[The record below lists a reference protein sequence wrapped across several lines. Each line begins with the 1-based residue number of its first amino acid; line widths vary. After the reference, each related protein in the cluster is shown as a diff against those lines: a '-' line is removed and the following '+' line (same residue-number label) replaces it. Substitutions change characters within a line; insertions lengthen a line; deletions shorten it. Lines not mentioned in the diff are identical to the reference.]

1 MANKGSERSDPHH
14 QHNRSFSATVFSSTG
29 STGTG
34 SGSRKCYMANP
45 CLDETDR
52 SAKATSRKND
62 FIGVDNFCFVQ
73 PIDDNIQKE
82 WWKAGD
88 FMTKCLRVF
97 ELQVA
102 EPFPACVAR
111 QKVIQRN
118 RYIQSPL
125 EAAVD
130 ALCQWCAVLFRTAV
144 ATTGIRLL
152 AMSNGPG
159 IGTDASKI
167 VADCIHNSHVKE
179 IAATM
184 LTDPSNLVRNP
195 DEADD
200 CLLEEEVYKL
210 QLKLARLVVTFIE
223 LLHLLI
229 AKNREELLEVI
240 KDRKEVEGASRHPQG
255 SSTNGSHRVFARTQ
269 SLGPQ
274 NTVNTVSAAGPGWP
288 SSGPPSIDQNPI
300 LQRQFSEGLRPED
313 RQHRTMGG
321 SEDNHSF
328 QSTITNP
335 GLRTDSAIAVQ
346 SELQRSFIG
355 LAKSLHQ
362 KIHYVMRDETP
373 SWLAQCSQEHY
384 FSRGTYKN
392 NRMPIVDELSFDSFE
407 NTRRNRGMTGGGGGG
422 INNETMHHHLNN
434 TSLHSEHG
442 GYESPRAGS
451 ISGQSQRSHNSGM
464 SRTSYR
470 FPGNGENH

>member
-34 SGSRKCYMANP
+34 CGSRKSIANP
-45 CLDETDR
+45 YLDETDR

-62 FIGVDNFCFVQ
+62 FLGVDNFCFVQ

-88 FMTKCLRVF
+88 FMSKCLRVF

-102 EPFPACVAR
+102 EPFPACVVR

-125 EAAVD
+125 EAAID

-184 LTDPSNLVRNP
+184 LIDPSNLVRNP
-195 DEADD
+195 DESDD

-240 KDRKEVEGASRHPQG
+240 KDRKKGEGSSRQHQG
-255 SSTNGSHRVFARTQ
+255 SSTNGSNRVFIRAQ

-274 NTVNTVSAAGPGWP
+274 NTVSAVGPGWP
-288 SSGPPSIDQNPI
+288 PAGPPSIDQNPI
-300 LQRQFSEGLRPED
+300 LQRQISEGLQLEHRP
-313 RQHRTMGG
+313 HRAAGG

-355 LAKSLHQ
+355 LTKSLHQ

-407 NTRRNRGMTGGGGGG
+407 NPRRNRGMTSGG
-422 INNETMHHHLNN
+422 NETMLNNLNNN
-434 TSLHSEHG
+434 TSLHSEH

-451 ISGQSQRSHNSGM
+451 ISGQSQRSHNSGL

-470 FPGNGENH
+470 VPSTSENY